1 MLVSRASALIRRSDT
16 IGTRAT
22 RALGYSFGYKC
33 AVQDADS
40 SISVA
45 HGVSVEAKRD
55 GGRLVASQLRRRR
68 DINAVSL
75 ERGDDGVPRRMGT
88 DGWQAKTFQRRQQN
102 RVPDF
107 LHRPTR
113 SAQPRV
119 DCVAGNLLWIFVGVG
134 Q

>member
-1 MLVSRASALIRRSDT
+1 MKACLAEWGLTAGKPRRS
-16 IGTRAT
+16 
-22 RALGYSFGYKC
+22 
-33 AVQDADS
+33 
-40 SISVA
+40 SV
-45 HGVSVEAKRD
+45 GS
-55 GGRLVASQLRRRR
+55 
-68 DINAVSL
+68 
-75 ERGDDGVPRRMGT
+75 
-88 DGWQAKTFQRRQQN
+88 QN